1 MAVSNQNTEETLLA
15 EYLVATV
22 RDFGTG
28 ASAPECNRN
37 YPRDVYFIGNLR
49 SVQTALRAA
58 PVGSVGQIEMQS
70 KIAPFAM
77 GGQFRLQP
85 LEQPMVVEAEVSW
98 SVYYRVFPSLDQ
110 QQKHL
115 QQVFPA
121 ADPSQRLE
129 SEAQEEAGEGSP
141 EAGAT
146 VDAVGEGN
154 EPVDDDDSGQGTDS
168 NAPPPPPPVAGS
180 GAGRRTP
187 RAPND
192 SLFIR
197 FRKVPCATAAQLI
210 LTRDP
215 SSTWAVDT
223 DPLLTALDR
232 EMQRAVAVAMADPER
247 IRTSGGPAA
256 KIQVPVQALQS
267 QAAYRSFLD
276 GLTVEVPPSWAWIVN
291 ATLSEQAA
299 ADNSPLLFSL
309 ELVNGSLDDGSPH
322 REPFIFDTRF
332 CLTFQRNTL
341 LPFELD
347 LAPRGFRYDRLIWGR
362 GFNCGL
368 ERDASAPSTIS
379 STHIPT
385 YRQPRLTTQTEPAAL
400 FDELSSVPLPVL
412 DRILSAMDGYRQTWQ
427 ECRATYCANDPSWEA
442 RYGQE
447 FDRDFGRFDEEITRF
462 RRGIELLRQNPDAL
476 LAFCLTNRTFFRAG
490 SGRGRDRWRLFQI
503 VFVVSQLPGMT
514 ALATSDSTD
523 MAERQVVDIV
533 YFPTGGGKTEAY
545 LGALIFHCF
554 FDRLRGKRL
563 GVTAWTRFPLRL
575 LTLQQTQRIADII
588 GIADL
593 VRRSQSDPRL
603 HSPDVDG
610 FSIGYFVGEGGSPN
624 EIANPQLANRV
635 SPEVEAA
642 WAKAND
648 PREREEWKRVIY
660 CPACRTKSVRIDFDP
675 STVRV
680 LHVCSNPSCA
690 FPSGHLPVMVVDN
703 EIYRYLP
710 TVIVGTIDKLAAIGN
725 QRKFSQLFGRV
736 DGRCRLHGFYK
747 GKCSQKDCTNPK
759 LLDKRVPANLSGPS
773 LFIQDELHLLK
784 EGLGTF
790 DGHYETFLQ
799 RLRRD
804 FGDTAPLKI
813 IASSATVEA
822 FERQIQHLYGRDP
835 SQARVFPG
843 LGPTLTE
850 SFYIETQAYPQ
861 RLYVGILPHN
871 KTLFNTVLE
880 LIEAY
885 HRTID
890 RMERLP
896 SGAANPFGG
905 TLSPGTSAWAS
916 ALDLYRTSLTYFLA
930 QRDLDS
936 VANDIEGDLNPNLE
950 QDQLPALNKF
960 ELKGSTRTDDVTRIL
975 ERLETAAP
983 GAAPD
988 CVLATSMISHGVDI
1002 DRLNAMLFYG
1012 MPRQTA
1018 EYIQASSRVGRSHVG
1033 VVFTLLHP
1041 IRERDRSHFSYF
1053 AKYHEYLGRLVE
1065 PVAINRW
1072 ARFSVNRTLPGLFMA
1087 ILLQRLAS
1095 AAPAGTTPERYYMLD
1110 FLRQRIADGS
1120 IRAAD
1125 FVSFL
1130 EEAYQVS
1137 NATSVGELTFQGEIR
1152 LRVQQFLDQI
1162 VAAGSSKFVSE
1173 ALIPKPMRSLRD
1185 VDEPIGITLDDD
1197 GSNWATRQRQV

>member
-1 MAVSNQNTEETLLA
+1 MAGLNQNTEETLLA

-22 RDFGTG
+22 RDIGTG
-28 ASAPECNRN
+28 ASTSECNRN
-37 YPRDVYFIGNLR
+37 YPRDVYFVGNLR
-49 SVQTALRAA
+49 SVQTALRAV
-58 PVGSVGQIEMQS
+58 PVGSAGQIEMQT
-70 KIAPFAM
+70 KIAPFAL

-85 LEQPMVVEAEVSW
+85 PEPPLLLEAEVSW
-98 SVYYRVFPSLDQ
+98 SVYNRVFPSLDQ
-110 QQKHL
+110 QRQHL
-115 QQVFPA
+115 QHAFPA
-121 ADPSQRLE
+121 ADPSQPPAPE
-129 SEAQEEAGEGSP
+129 TEEEAGEGAP
-141 EAGAT
+141 AAAAET
-146 VDAVGEGN
+146 DALDDGDETGS
-154 EPVDDDDSGQGTDS
+154 DDDSPSST
-168 NAPPPPPPVAGS
+168 NAAAGSPPPPAG
-180 GAGRRTP
+180 GAGRGRSP
-187 RAPND
+187 RAQID
-192 SLFIR
+192 SLFVR
-197 FRKVPCATAAQLI
+197 FRKVPCATTGQLI

-215 SSTWAVDT
+215 SGAWTADT
-223 DPLLTALDR
+223 GPLRAALDR
-232 EMQRAVAVAMADPER
+232 EMQRAVAVAMADRER
-247 IRTSGGPAA
+247 IRTSGGPDTR
-256 KIQVPVQALQS
+256 IQVPVPALQS
-267 QAAYRSFLD
+267 QAAYRSFLA

-291 ATLSEQAA
+291 AAVSEQSGAI
-299 ADNSPLLFSL
+299 NSPLLLSL
-309 ELVNGSLDDGSPH
+309 ELVNASLDDGSPH

-332 CLTFQRNTL
+332 RLTFPGNVL
-341 LPFELD
+341 VPFELD

-368 ERDASAPSTIS
+368 ERDPSMPSAVS

-385 YRQPRLTTQTEPAAL
+385 YRQPRLTTQTAPAAL
-400 FDELSSVPLPVL
+400 FDELSSAPLPVL
-412 DRILSAMDGYRQTWQ
+412 DRIISAMEAYRQTWQ
-427 ECRATYCANDPSWEA
+427 QRRAAFCAGDPAWDA

-447 FDRDFGRFDEEITRF
+447 FDRDFGRFQGEIARF
-462 RRGIELLRQNPDAL
+462 RRGIDLLRQNPDAL
-476 LAFCLTNRTFFRAG
+476 LAFRLTNQTFFRAG

-503 VFVVSQLPGMT
+503 VFVVSQLPGMA
-514 ALATSDSTD
+514 ALANSDSAD

-545 LGALIFHCF
+545 LGTLVFHCF

-575 LTLQQTQRIADII
+575 LTLQQTQRIADVI

-593 VRRSQSDPRL
+593 VRQSQSDPRL
-603 HSPDVDG
+603 HAPDVDG

-660 CPACRTKSVRIDFDP
+660 CPACRTKSVRVDFDP

-690 FPSGHLPVMVVDN
+690 FPAGHLPVMVVDN
-703 EIYRYLP
+703 EIYRHLP

-747 GKCSQKDCTNPK
+747 GKCSQKDCSNLK
-759 LLDKRVPANLSGPS
+759 LLDKRIPPGLTGPS

-850 SFYIETQAYPQ
+850 SFYIETQTYPQ

-871 KTLFNTVLE
+871 KTLFNAVLE

-885 HRTID
+885 HRAIY
-890 RMERLP
+890 RLEQLP
-896 SGAANPFGG
+896 SGAPNPCGG
-905 TLSPGTSAWAS
+905 MLSPGTAAWAS

-950 QDQLPALNKF
+950 QDQLPALNKL
-960 ELKGSTRTDDVTRIL
+960 ELKGSTRTDEVTRIL
-975 ERLETAAP
+975 EKLETPAP

-1095 AAPAGTTPERYYMLD
+1095 ATPAGTSPERYYMLD

-1125 FVSFL
+1125 FVPFL

-1162 VAAGSSKFVSE
+1162 
-1173 ALIPKPMRSLRD
+1173 IPKPMRSLRD

-1197 GSNWATRQRQV
+1197 GSTWANRQR